1 MNAREHIAD
10 GAARTMR
17 RLDQPKRA
25 AAAPGAV
32 ASQHMVGI
40 VAAMTPNP
48 ASPLRYAIGG
58 MIALAVAM
66 GIGRFVYTPI
76 LPGMMDALRL
86 TASDAGLIAS
96 ANYLGYLVGAFAAG
110 GGWAAGRERP
120 IMLAALAASVLFAAF
135 MAAGEGIALFL
146 AVRFLAGVASAFVMV
161 FLSTIVFSRLAAA
174 GRSDLQA
181 VHFAGVALG
190 IALSALMTGALVLAD
205 SPWFAGWIWAAVLSA
220 AGFVVTAVT
229 IDRGPVVHGT
239 AGKEP
244 PLPRSKALTR
254 VILAYGLFGLGYIV
268 TATFLVAIV
277 RAGEGGRLF
286 ESAVWLV
293 TGLAGIPS
301 IYLWSRLGRRIG
313 LTATFAVGCV
323 VEAVGVAAS
332 VGLGGHAGPL
342 VGGALLGGTFIAVTA
357 IGLQMGRLLAPA
369 APRRA
374 LALMTVSFGT
384 GQILGPLAA
393 GLLADRT
400 GGYLLPSLGAAAV
413 LVAAAAVA
421 LSAGEAAK
429 SP

>member
-1 MNAREHIAD
+1 MDRS
-10 GAARTMR
+10 
-17 RLDQPKRA
+17 P
-25 AAAPGAV
+25 AP
-32 ASQHMVGI
+32 
-40 VAAMTPNP
+40 
-48 ASPLRYAIGG
+48 PLRYAIGG
-58 MIALAVAM
+58 MIAMAAAM

-76 LPGMMDALRL
+76 LPGMMDEVRL

-110 GGWAAGRERP
+110 GGWATGRERP
-120 IMLAALAASVLFAAF
+120 IMLAALAASTVLAAL
-135 MAAGEGIALFL
+135 MAAGEGMALFI

-174 GRSDLQA
+174 GRIDLQA

-190 IALSALMTGALVLAD
+190 ISLSALMTGALVLAD

-220 AGFVVTAVT
+220 AGFAITAVL
-229 IDRGPVVHGT
+229 IDRGPAVLGG
-239 AGKEP
+239 AAREP
-244 PLPRSKALTR
+244 RLPWSGALIR
-254 VILAYGLFGLGYIV
+254 VIIAYGLFGLGYIV

-286 ESAVWLV
+286 EAAVWLV

-313 LTATFAVGCV
+313 LTATYAVGCV
-323 VEAVGVAAS
+323 IEAVGVAAS
-332 VGLGGHAGPL
+332 VGLGGYAGPL

>member
-1 MNAREHIAD
+1 M
-10 GAARTMR
+10 
-17 RLDQPKRA
+17 
-25 AAAPGAV
+25 APV
-32 ASQHMVGI
+32 
-40 VAAMTPNP
+40 P
-48 ASPLRYAIGG
+48 ASPLRYALGG

-76 LPGMMDALRL
+76 LPGMMDELKL
-86 TASDAGLIAS
+86 SASDAGLIAS
-96 ANYLGYLVGAFAAG
+96 SNYLGYLVGAFVAG
-110 GGWAAGRERP
+110 GGWATGRERA
-120 IMLAALAASVLFAAF
+120 IMLAALAASTVLAAL
-135 MAAGEGIALFL
+135 MAAGEGMALFL

-161 FLSTIVFSRLAAA
+161 FLSTIVFSHLAAA

-190 IALSALMTGALVLAD
+190 ISLSALMTGALVLAD

-220 AGFVVTAVT
+220 AGFAVAAT
-229 IDRGPVVHGT
+229 LIDRGPLVLGAAVR
-239 AGKEP
+239 EP
-244 PLPRSKALTR
+244 ALPRSSALTR
-254 VILAYGLFGLGYIV
+254 VIIAYGLFGLGYIV

-293 TGLAGIPS
+293 TGLAGVPS

-313 LTATFAVGCV
+313 LTAAYALGCV

-332 VGLGGHAGPL
+332 VGLGGYAGPL

-357 IGLQMGRLLAPA
+357 IGLQIGRLLAPA

-400 GGYLLPSLGAAAV
+400 GGYLLPSLAAAAV
-413 LVAAAAVA
+413 LLASALVAI
-421 LSAGEAAK
+421 SAGEATK

>member
-1 MNAREHIAD
+1 M
-10 GAARTMR
+10 AA
-17 RLDQPKRA
+17 
-25 AAAPGAV
+25 
-32 ASQHMVGI
+32 
-40 VAAMTPNP
+40 NP

-58 MIALAVAM
+58 MIAMAVAM

-76 LPGMMDALRL
+76 LPGMMDELRL

-96 ANYLGYLVGAFAAG
+96 ANYLGYLVGAFAAA
-110 GGWAAGRERP
+110 GGWASGRERP
-120 IMLAALAASVLFAAF
+120 IMLTALAASGLLAAL
-135 MAAGEGIALFL
+135 MAAGEGMVPFL

-161 FLSTIVFSRLAAA
+161 FLSTIVFSHLAAA
-174 GRSDLQA
+174 GRGDLQA

-190 IALSALMTGALVLAD
+190 ISVSSLMTGALVIAD
-205 SPWFAGWIWAAVLSA
+205 SQWFAGWIWAAVLSA
-220 AGFVVTAVT
+220 VGFAAAAVLV
-229 IDRGPVVHGT
+229 DRGPLVQGAAVR
-239 AGKEP
+239 EP
-244 PLPRSKALTR
+244 PLPKSGALNR
-254 VILAYGLFGLGYIV
+254 VIVAYGLFGLGYIV

-277 RAGEGGRLF
+277 RAGDGGRLF

-301 IYLWSRLGRRIG
+301 VYLWGRLARRIG
-313 LTATFAVGCV
+313 LTAAFAVGCV

-400 GGYLLPSLGAAAV
+400 GGYSLPSL
-413 LVAAAAVA
+413 AAAAMLLAAALVA
-421 LSAGEAAK
+421 LSAGEATK

>member
-1 MNAREHIAD
+1 
-10 GAARTMR
+10 MR
-17 RLDQPKRA
+17 RLDHPKRA
-25 AAAPGAV
+25 AAFVGPV
-32 ASQHMVGI
+32 ASQQTAGI
-40 VAAMTPNP
+40 VATMAPNP
-48 ASPLRYAIGG
+48 APPLRYAIGG

-76 LPGMMDALRL
+76 LPGMMDELRL

-110 GGWAAGRERP
+110 GGWASGRERP
-120 IMLAALAASVLFAAF
+120 IMLAALAASGLLTAL
-135 MAAGEGIALFL
+135 MAAGETMALFL

-161 FLSTIVFSRLAAA
+161 FLSTIVFSHLAAA
-174 GRSDLQA
+174 GRGDLQA

-190 IALSALMTGALVLAD
+190 ISVSAVMSGALVLAD
-205 SPWFAGWIWAAVLSA
+205 SHWFAGWIWAAILSA
-220 AGFVVTAVT
+220 LGFAAAAVLV
-229 IDRGPVVHGT
+229 DRGPLVLGAAVR
-239 AGKEP
+239 EP
-244 PLPRSKALTR
+244 PLPRSGALVR
-254 VILAYGLFGLGYIV
+254 VIVAYGLFGLGYIV

-277 RAGEGGRLF
+277 RAGDGGRLF

-313 LTATFAVGCV
+313 LTATFAAGCV

-342 VGGALLGGTFIAVTA
+342 VGGALLGGTFIAITA

-400 GGYLLPSLGAAAV
+400 GGYFLPSLGAAAV
-413 LVAAAAVA
+413 LVGAALVA
-421 LSAGEAAK
+421 LSAGEATK